1 MMTEIEKIK
10 GSERDGES
18 RPLAV
23 ILRDV
28 TP

>member
-1 MMTEIEKIK
+1 MMTEIEKLE

-23 ILRDV
+23 IPRHV
-28 TP
+28 TA

>member
-1 MMTEIEKIK
+1 MTEIEKLE

-23 ILRDV
+23 IPRDV
-28 TP
+28 TA